1 MAVLFDA
8 STVSRVVDV
17 MTTVDDDN
25 EAGLRVLLSVCVS
38 ARFVCSSLSFAFVVG
53 LTDGAGVTGGV
64 ENEKSTGEQLESTPK
79 FLKQSLWFEKNK

>member
-53 LTDGAGVTGGV
+53 LTDGGAEDV
-64 ENEKSTGEQLESTPK
+64 ESTRAHAESTPK